1 MLRDGVIQAGDAVA
15 YTPFDGEPV
24 SMPELLR
31 TYGKNI
37 SEEDRIR
44 YLAAPINDKLRAAL
58 TG

>member
-1 MLRDGVIQAGDAVA
+1 
-15 YTPFDGEPV
+15 
-24 SMPELLR
+24 MPELLR

-37 SEEDRIR
+37 SEQDRLR